1 MPSSQGQTPNSSTQ
15 GQGDFLNSGGL
26 NSSSAMAPLIRQ
38 HDWAASPLGPME
50 QWPAIL
56 KGILEVG
63 LNSRLPVCIYWGPE
77 FILLYNDAW
86 SAIPGDKH
94 PACLGQPARIAWSDI
109 WSILD
114 PMYNGILQ
122 TGVAAHEED
131 RLLPMVRYG
140 YVEEAYFTYNV
151 SPIFGPDGKPIGLF
165 NTAVETTSNVIGQRR
180 QRLLTRLA
188 ERLGQAD
195 DSTQICSDALALLA
209 DASHDVPFC
218 LLYQAGTLLGTCG
231 TGPADRFA
239 PQRLTAQDDP
249 LHLFNGLTQAHQSP
263 LGSQH
268 MRAFAPWP
276 EVLDSTYATPLDGH
290 ADSLA
295 VFGISPRR
303 RLDESYA
310 GFLDELAALLGHALA
325 GATLRSRERQT
336 REAVQEEIRQ
346 RTRERDRVWAVSQDL
361 LCVLDHQGVLRSV
374 NPAWS
379 SLLGWSEEQ
388 LTGRNSEELVHPDD
402 LASSIDTRATL
413 ARGERLQHFE
423 NRLRHADGSY
433 RWISWHAIEE
443 NGVIYGC
450 GRDISEQK
458 RGAELLEQAHAALL
472 NAQRMEVVGQ
482 LTGGIAHDFN
492 NLLASIR
499 FSLDLIARRAPA
511 SAQPE
516 LDHIVH
522 AATQATE
529 RAAELTHNLLAF
541 ARRQALALHPV
552 VLGAQLNDWQAEL
565 AERAGVNVQLSLEI
579 AEDDSVVTDL
589 DQLHKAM
596 LHLVDNARDA
606 MPFGGALQI
615 SLRPQRILQG
625 AHDLPAGDYLGLGV
639 QDSGQGMS
647 EATLSHVF
655 DPFFTTKGIGPNSGL
670 GLSMVYGFIK
680 QSGGHVRLRSAPG
693 QGTCV
698 TLFFPRGNS
707 VANISDTPAANP
719 SPSQA
724 LCVLVVE
731 DNDLVRM
738 LTVEVLEE
746 IGYQVLQTEDA
757 EQALPIL
764 QGDGAID
771 LLLTD
776 VGLPGMN
783 GEELARAARLAR
795 PQLPILFA
803 TGFAEIVHID
813 GSELATH
820 MSMIAKPF
828 SIDALRDKVNGML
841 GRKDG

>member
-1 MPSSQGQTPNSSTQ
+1 MPSIPGETPTSPAPLA
-15 GQGDFLNSGGL
+15 GDFI

-38 HDWAASPLGPME
+38 HDWAATPLGPMD
-50 QWPAIL
+50 QWPITL
-56 KGILEVG
+56 RGILEVG
-63 LNSRLPVCIYWGPE
+63 LNSKLPVCIYWGAD

-109 WSILD
+109 WSIID

-131 RLLPMVRYG
+131 RLLPMVRFG

-151 SPIFGPDGKPIGLF
+151 SPIFGQDGKPAGLF
-165 NTAVETTSNVIGQRR
+165 NTAVETTHNVIGQRR

-195 DSTQICSDALALLA
+195 DRAQICSEALALLA
-209 DASHDVPFC
+209 EANHDVPFC
-218 LLYQAGTLLGTCG
+218 LLYHGGLLLGSCG
-231 TGPADRFA
+231 TAAGDRFA
-239 PQRLTAQDDP
+239 PAQLTQDDDP
-249 LHLFNGLTQAHQSP
+249 LHLFNGLQQAHQSP
-263 LGSQH
+263 LGSEFT
-268 MRAFAPWP
+268 RAFEPWP
-276 EVLDSTYATPLDGH
+276 ELLDSTYATPLTGYS
-290 ADSLA
+290 DSLA

-303 RLDESYA
+303 RLDENYA
-310 GFLDELAALLGHALA
+310 AFFNELAAQLGHALA
-325 GATLRSRERQT
+325 AATQRAEER
-336 REAVQEEIRQ
+336 RVKEAVQEEARQ
-346 RTRERDRVWAVSQDL
+346 RTQERNRVWAMSQDL
-361 LCVLDHQGVLRSV
+361 LCVLDHQGILRSI
-374 NPAWS
+374 NPAWTS
-379 SLLGWSEEQ
+379 ILGWSEAQ
-388 LTGRNSEELVHPDD
+388 LTGLDSTELVHPDD
-402 LASSIDTRATL
+402 RAPSIDTRASL

-423 NRLRHADGSY
+423 NRMRHADGSY
-433 RWISWHAIEE
+433 RWVSWHASED
-443 NGVIYGC
+443 NGLIYGC
-450 GRDISEQK
+450 GRDVTDQR
-458 RGAELLEQAHAALL
+458 RGAELLEQAQSALA
-472 NAQRMEVVGQ
+472 NAQRMEAVGQ

-499 FSLDLIARRAPA
+499 FSLDLITRRAPA
-511 SAQPE
+511 NAQPE
-516 LDHIVH
+516 MNHILH

-552 VLGAQLNDWQAEL
+552 ALDAQLQAWQPEL
-565 AERAGVNVQLSLEI
+565 SQRAGSEI
-579 AEDDSVVTDL
+579 RLTLTTGSTDSVVTDR

-606 MPFGGALQI
+606 MSGGGNLDIALRQQQI
-615 SLRPQRILQG
+615 SG
-625 AHDLPAGDYLGLGV
+625 ADSDLPAGDYLVLSV
-639 QDSGQGMS
+639 QDDGLGMS
-647 EATLSHVF
+647 ESTLSHVF

-680 QSGGHVRLRSAPG
+680 QSGGHIRLRSEPG

-698 TLFFPRGNS
+698 TLYFPRGS
-707 VANISDTPAANP
+707 TVVDIPEIPATSAETTN
-719 SPSQA
+719 QQ

-746 IGYQVLQTEDA
+746 IGYQVLQAEDA

-764 QGDGAID
+764 QGDTAID

-783 GEELARAARLAR
+783 GEELAQAARQAR
-795 PQLPILFA
+795 PDLPILFA

-813 GSELATH
+813 GSELATR

-841 GRKDG
+841 GRKNA

>member
-1 MPSSQGQTPNSSTQ
+1 MPSSPGETPISPVQ
-15 GQGDFLNSGGL
+15 GQGDFL

-38 HDWAASPLGPME
+38 YDWATTPLGPMD
-50 QWPAIL
+50 QWPATL

-94 PACLGQPARIAWSDI
+94 PACLGQPAHVAWSDI

-131 RLLPMVRYG
+131 RLLPMVRFG

-151 SPIFGPDGKPIGLF
+151 SPIFGQDGKPIGLF
-165 NTAVETTSNVIGQRR
+165 NTAVETTGNVIAQRR

-195 DSTQICSDALALLA
+195 DSAQICALAFALLA
-209 DASHDVPFC
+209 EAIHDVPFC
-218 LLYQAGTLLGTCG
+218 LLYHAGTLLGACG
-231 TGPADRFA
+231 TDTSDHFA
-239 PQRLTAQDDP
+239 PAQLTLDDDP
-249 LHLFNGLTQAHQSP
+249 LHLFNGLKDAHQSP
-263 LGSQH
+263 LGSQYV
-268 MRAFAPWP
+268 RAFAPWP

-290 ADSLA
+290 ADGLA

-303 RLDESYA
+303 RLDENYA
-310 GFLDELAALLGHALA
+310 TFFNELAALLGHALA
-325 GATLRSRERQT
+325 AAGQRTEER
-336 REAVQEEIRQ
+336 RLKAAVQEEALQ
-346 RTRERDRVWAVSQDL
+346 RTRERDRVWTVSQDL
-361 LCVLDHQGVLRSV
+361 LCVLDHQGVLLNV
-374 NPAWS
+374 NPAWG

-402 LASSIDTRATL
+402 LAPSIDIRTTL

-433 RWISWHAIEE
+433 RWISWHATEE

-450 GRDISEQK
+450 GRDITEQK
-458 RGAELLEQAHAALL
+458 RGVLLLEQAQTALL
-472 NAQRMEVVGQ
+472 NAQRMEAVGQ

-499 FSLDLIARRAPA
+499 FSLDLITRRAPA
-511 SAQPE
+511 NSQPE
-516 LDHIVH
+516 LSHILH
-522 AATQATE
+522 AATRATE

-541 ARRQALALHPV
+541 ARRQALAMHPV
-552 VLGAQLNDWQAEL
+552 DLGQQLRDWHDEL
-565 AERAGVNVQLSLEI
+565 IERAGPDVALTLTLNDAQ
-579 AEDDSVVTDL
+579 SVLTDR

-596 LHLVDNARDA
+596 LHLVENARDA
-606 MPFGGALQI
+606 MPGGGRLEI
-615 SLRPQRILQG
+615 SLQRQEIVSG
-625 AHDLPAGDYLGLGV
+625 DHDLPAGDYLALSL
-639 QDSGQGMS
+639 QDDGQGMS
-647 EATLSHVF
+647 QATLTHVF

-680 QSGGHVRLRSAPG
+680 QSGGHIRLRSEPG

-698 TLFFPRGNS
+698 TLYFPRGTS
-707 VANISDTPAANP
+707 VVSIPDAPTPHNEPANK
-719 SPSQA
+719 Q

-746 IGYQVLQTEDA
+746 IGYQVLQAEDA
-757 EQALPIL
+757 EEALPIL
-764 QGDGAID
+764 QGETAIH

-783 GEELARAARLAR
+783 GEELAVAAREAR
-795 PQLPILFA
+795 PELPILFA
-803 TGFAEIVHID
+803 TGYAEIVHID
-813 GSELATH
+813 GSELATR

>member
-1 MPSSQGQTPNSSTQ
+1 MPSSPGETPTSPTPLA
-15 GQGDFLNSGGL
+15 GDFL

-38 HDWAASPLGPME
+38 HDWATTPLGPME
-50 QWPAIL
+50 QWPATL
-56 KGILEVG
+56 RGILEVG

-77 FILLYNDAW
+77 FVLLYNDAW

-94 PACLGQPARIAWSDI
+94 PACLGQPARVAWSDI

-151 SPIFGPDGKPIGLF
+151 SPIFGQDGKPVGLF
-165 NTAVETTSNVIGQRR
+165 NTAVETTNNVIGQRR

-195 DSTQICSDALALLA
+195 DSAQICIDALALLA
-209 DASHDVPFC
+209 EANHDVPFC
-218 LLYQAGTLLGTCG
+218 LLYQGGTLLGACG
-231 TGPADRFA
+231 TDPSDRFA
-239 PQRLTAQDDP
+239 PPRLSQDDDP
-249 LHLFNGLTQAHQSP
+249 LHLFNGLQQAHQSP
-263 LGSQH
+263 LGSQY
-268 MRAFAPWP
+268 MRAFEPWP
-276 EVLDSTYATPLDGH
+276 EVLDSTYATPLHGH
-290 ADSLA
+290 SDSLV

-310 GFLDELAALLGHALA
+310 AFFNELAALLGHALA
-325 GATLRSRERQT
+325 AATHRAEER
-336 REAVQEEIRQ
+336 RLKEAVQEEVRQ
-346 RTRERDRVWAVSQDL
+346 RTQERDRVWAMSQDL
-361 LCVLDHQGVLRSV
+361 LCVLDHQGKLRSV

-379 SLLGWSEEQ
+379 SLLGWSEDQ

-402 LASSIDTRATL
+402 LAPSVATRATL

-423 NRLRHADGSY
+423 NRMRHADGSY
-433 RWISWHAIEE
+433 RWISWHASED
-443 NGVIYGC
+443 NGLIYGC
-450 GRDISEQK
+450 GRNVTEQ
-458 RGAELLEQAHAALL
+458 RRAAELLEQAQSALA
-472 NAQRMEVVGQ
+472 NAQRMEAVGQ

-499 FSLDLIARRAPA
+499 FSLDLITRRAPA
-511 SAQPE
+511 NAQPE
-516 LDHIVH
+516 LNHILH

-552 VLGAQLNDWQAEL
+552 ALDVQLQDWQAEL
-565 AERAGVNVQLSLEI
+565 SQRAGSVVRLTLTTECT
-579 AEDDSVVTDL
+579 ETVVTDR
-589 DQLHKAM
+589 DQLHKSM

-606 MPFGGALQI
+606 MLGGGNLGI
-615 SLRPQRILQG
+615 SLRQQAIAG
-625 AHDLPAGDYLGLGV
+625 GDSDLPAGDYLVLMVEDDGV
-639 QDSGQGMS
+639 GMS
-647 EATLSHVF
+647 EQTLSHVF
-655 DPFFTTKGIGPNSGL
+655 DPFFTTKGIGANSGL

-680 QSGGHVRLRSAPG
+680 QSGGHIRLRSEPG

-698 TLFFPRGNS
+698 TLYFPRGS
-707 VANISDTPAANP
+707 TVVDIPEIPAMPAETAN
-719 SPSQA
+719 QQ

-746 IGYQVLQTEDA
+746 IGYQVMQAEDA
-757 EQALPIL
+757 EEALPIL
-764 QGDGAID
+764 QGDTAID

-783 GEELARAARLAR
+783 GEELAAAAREAR
-795 PQLPILFA
+795 PELPILFA
-803 TGFAEIVHID
+803 TGFAEIVQID
-813 GSELATH
+813 GSELATR

-841 GRKDG
+841 GRKNA

>member
-1 MPSSQGQTPNSSTQ
+1 
-15 GQGDFLNSGGL
+15 
-26 NSSSAMAPLIRQ
+26 MAPLIRQ
-38 HDWAASPLGPME
+38 HDWAATPLGPMDK
-50 QWPAIL
+50 WPATL
-56 KGILEVG
+56 RGILEVG

-77 FILLYNDAW
+77 FVLLYNDAW

-131 RLLPMVRYG
+131 RLLPMVRFG

-151 SPIFGPDGKPIGLF
+151 SPIFGQDGKPVGLF
-165 NTAVETTSNVIGQRR
+165 NTAVETTGNVIQQRR

-195 DSTQICSDALALLA
+195 DSAQICAQAFALLA
-209 DASHDVPFC
+209 EANHDVPFC
-218 LLYQAGTLLGTCG
+218 LIYQAGTLLGSCG
-231 TGPADRFA
+231 TDPGDTFA
-239 PQRLTAQDDP
+239 PQQLSMDDDP
-249 LHLFNGLTQAHQSP
+249 LHLFNGLQNPHQSP

-268 MRAFAPWP
+268 VRAFAPWP
-276 EVLDSTYATPLDGH
+276 ELLDSTYTTPLDGH

-310 GFLDELAALLGHALA
+310 TFFNELAALLGHALA
-325 GATLRSRERQT
+325 GAALRAEER
-336 REAVQEEIRQ
+336 RLNEAAQEEARQ
-346 RTRERDRVWAVSQDL
+346 RTLERDRVWAMSQDL
-361 LCVLDHQGVLRSV
+361 LCVLDHDGVLRSI

-379 SLLGWSEEQ
+379 SVLGWSEAQ
-388 LTGRNSEELVHPDD
+388 LSGRNSEELVHPDD
-402 LASSIDTRATL
+402 LAPSIDTRATL

-433 RWISWHAIEE
+433 RWISWHASED
-443 NGVIYGC
+443 NGLIYGC
-450 GRDISEQK
+450 GRDVTQQ
-458 RGAELLEQAHAALL
+458 RRATELLEQARSALA
-472 NAQRMEVVGQ
+472 NAQRMEAVGQ

-499 FSLDLIARRAPA
+499 FSLDLITRRAPA
-511 SAQPE
+511 NAQPE
-516 LDHIVH
+516 LSHILH

-541 ARRQALALHPV
+541 ARRQALAMHPV
-552 VLGAQLNDWQAEL
+552 ELDQLLHDWQAEL
-565 AERAGVNVQLSLEI
+565 AERAGPGVHLSLLTETS
-579 AEDDSVVTDL
+579 DSVLSDRE
-589 DQLHKAM
+589 QLHKV
-596 LHLVDNARDA
+596 LQHLVDNARDA
-606 MPFGGALQI
+606 MPGGG
-615 SLRPQRILQG
+615 SLEITLRRQEVIG
-625 AHDLPAGDYLGLGV
+625 GDSDLPAGDYLALTLQDNGL
-639 QDSGQGMS
+639 GMS
-647 EATLSHVF
+647 ETILSHVF

-680 QSGGHVRLRSAPG
+680 QSGGHIRLRSEPG

-698 TLFFPRGNS
+698 TLYFPRGNS
-707 VANISDTPAANP
+707 VVSIPDIPATPNEPAN
-719 SPSQA
+719 QQ

-746 IGYQVLQTEDA
+746 IGYQVLQAEDA
-757 EQALPIL
+757 EEALPIL
-764 QGDGAID
+764 QGDTAID

-783 GEELARAARLAR
+783 GEELAAAAREAR
-795 PQLPILFA
+795 PELPILFA
-803 TGFAEIVHID
+803 TGYAEIVHID
-813 GSELATH
+813 GSELATR

-841 GRKDG
+841 GRKVG

>member
-1 MPSSQGQTPNSSTQ
+1 
-15 GQGDFLNSGGL
+15 
-26 NSSSAMAPLIRQ
+26 MAPLIRQ
-38 HDWAASPLGPME
+38 HDWASSPLGPMD

-94 PACLGQPARIAWSDI
+94 PACLGQPARVAWSDI

-131 RLLPMVRYG
+131 RLLPMVRFG

-151 SPIFGPDGKPIGLF
+151 SPIFGQDGRPIGLF
-165 NTAVETTSNVIGQRR
+165 NTAVETTGNVIEQRR

-195 DSTQICSDALALLA
+195 DSAQICAQAFALLGE
-209 DASHDVPFC
+209 ASHDVPFC
-218 LLYQAGTLLGTCG
+218 LLYQAGNLLGACG
-231 TGPADRFA
+231 TEANDRFA
-239 PQRLTAQDDP
+239 PAQLTVDDDP
-249 LHLFNGLTQAHQSP
+249 LHLFNGLQEAHQSP
-263 LGSQH
+263 LGSQYA
-268 MRAFAPWP
+268 RAFAPWP

-310 GFLDELAALLGHALA
+310 SFFNELAALLGHALA
-325 GATLRSRERQT
+325 AASQRTEER
-336 REAVQEEIRQ
+336 RLKAAVQEEARQ
-346 RTRERDRVWAVSQDL
+346 RTLERDRVWAVSQDL
-361 LCVLDHQGVLRSV
+361 LCVLDHQGILRSV
-374 NPAWS
+374 NPAWG

-388 LTGRNSEELVHPDD
+388 LAGRNSEELVHPDD
-402 LASSIDTRATL
+402 LAPSIDIRATL
-413 ARGERLQHFE
+413 ARGARLQHFE
-423 NRLRHADGSY
+423 NRMRHADGSY
-433 RWISWHAIEE
+433 RWISWHATED

-450 GRDISEQK
+450 GRDVTEQK
-458 RGAELLEQAHAALL
+458 RGALLLEQAQTALL
-472 NAQRMEVVGQ
+472 NAQRMEAVGQ

-499 FSLDLIARRAPA
+499 FSLDLITRRAPA
-511 SAQPE
+511 NAQPE
-516 LDHIVH
+516 LSHILH

-541 ARRQALALHPV
+541 ARRQALAMHPV
-552 VLGAQLNDWQAEL
+552 DLGQQLRDWQDAL
-565 AERAGVNVQLSLEI
+565 IERAGPAVVVTLSLE
-579 AEDDSVVTDL
+579 DVQSVLTDR
-589 DQLHKAM
+589 DQLHKAL
-596 LHLVDNARDA
+596 LHLVDNAREA
-606 MPFGGALQI
+606 MPDGGSLAI
-615 SLRPQRILQG
+615 SLQQRIISG
-625 AHDLPAGDYLGLGV
+625 DHDLPAGDYLVLAL

-647 EATLSHVF
+647 ATTLPQVF

-680 QSGGHVRLRSAPG
+680 QSGGHIRLRSEPG

-698 TLFFPRGNS
+698 TLYFPRGSS
-707 VANISDTPAANP
+707 VVNIPDVPVTP
-719 SPSQA
+719 SESIGQQ

-746 IGYQVLQTEDA
+746 IGYQVLQAEDA
-757 EQALPIL
+757 EEALPIL
-764 QGDGAID
+764 QGDTAIH

-783 GEELARAARLAR
+783 GEELASAAREAR
-795 PQLPILFA
+795 PELPILFA

-813 GSELATH
+813 GSELATR

-841 GRKDG
+841 GRKDA

>member
-1 MPSSQGQTPNSSTQ
+1 MPSSPGETPISPVQ
-15 GQGDFLNSGGL
+15 GQGDFL

-38 HDWAASPLGPME
+38 YDWATTPLGPMD
-50 QWPAIL
+50 QWPATL

-94 PACLGQPARIAWSDI
+94 PACLGQPAHVAWSDI

-131 RLLPMVRYG
+131 RLLPMVRFG

-151 SPIFGPDGKPIGLF
+151 SPIFGQDGKPIGLF
-165 NTAVETTSNVIGQRR
+165 NTAVETTGNVIEQRR

-195 DSTQICSDALALLA
+195 DSAQICALAFALLA
-209 DASHDVPFC
+209 EASHDVPFC
-218 LLYQAGTLLGTCG
+218 LLYHAGTLLGACG
-231 TGPADRFA
+231 TDTNDHFA
-239 PQRLTAQDDP
+239 PAQLTLDDDP
-249 LHLFNGLTQAHQSP
+249 LHLFGGIKEAHQSP

-303 RLDESYA
+303 RLDENYA
-310 GFLDELAALLGHALA
+310 TFFNELAALLGHALSA
-325 GATLRSRERQT
+325 ASQRTEER
-336 REAVQEEIRQ
+336 RLKVAVQEEARQ
-346 RTRERDRVWAVSQDL
+346 RTRERDRVWTVSQDL
-361 LCVLDHQGVLRSV
+361 LCVLDHQGVLLNV
-374 NPAWS
+374 NPAWG

-402 LASSIDTRATL
+402 LAPSIAIRSTL

-433 RWISWHAIEE
+433 RWISWHATEE

-450 GRDISEQK
+450 GRDITEQK
-458 RGAELLEQAHAALL
+458 RGALLLEQAQTALL
-472 NAQRMEVVGQ
+472 NAQRMEAVGQ

-499 FSLDLIARRAPA
+499 FSLDLITRRAPA
-511 SAQPE
+511 NTQPE
-516 LDHIVH
+516 LSHILH

-541 ARRQALALHPV
+541 ARRQALAMHPV
-552 VLGAQLNDWQAEL
+552 NLGQQLRNWHDEL
-565 AERAGVNVQLSLEI
+565 VERAGPDVTLALTL
-579 AEDDSVVTDL
+579 DDTQSVLTDR

-596 LHLVDNARDA
+596 LHLVENARDA
-606 MPFGGALQI
+606 MPGGGSLEI
-615 SLRPQRILQG
+615 SLRRQEIVSG
-625 AHDLPAGDYLGLGV
+625 EHDLPAGDYLALSL

-647 EATLSHVF
+647 QATLTHVF

-680 QSGGHVRLRSAPG
+680 QSGGHIRLRSEPG

-698 TLFFPRGNS
+698 TLYFPRGTS
-707 VANISDTPAANP
+707 VVSIPDAPTPPNEPANE
-719 SPSQA
+719 Q

-746 IGYQVLQTEDA
+746 IGYQVLQAEDA
-757 EQALPIL
+757 EEALSIL
-764 QGDGAID
+764 QGDTTIH

-783 GEELARAARLAR
+783 GEELAVAAREAR
-795 PQLPILFA
+795 PELPILFA
-803 TGFAEIVHID
+803 TGYAEIVHID
-813 GSELATH
+813 GSELATR

-841 GRKDG
+841 RRKDG

>member
-1 MPSSQGQTPNSSTQ
+1 MPSSPGETSRSPAPFT
-15 GQGDFLNSGGL
+15 GDLLN
-26 NSSSAMAPLIRQ
+26 SSAMAPLIRQ
-38 HDWAASPLGPME
+38 HDWAATPLGPMD
-50 QWPAIL
+50 QWPATL

-77 FILLYNDAW
+77 FVLLYNDAW
-86 SAIPGDKH
+86 SVIPGDKH
-94 PACLGQPARIAWSDI
+94 PACLGQPARVAWSDI

-131 RLLPMVRYG
+131 RLLPMVRFG

-151 SPIFGPDGKPIGLF
+151 SPIFGPDGKPVGLF
-165 NTAVETTSNVIGQRR
+165 NTAVETTGNVIQQRR

-195 DSTQICSDALALLA
+195 EITQVCAQALALLA
-209 DASHDVPFC
+209 EAAHDVPFC
-218 LLYQAGTLLGTCG
+218 LLYHAGTLLGACG
-231 TGPADRFA
+231 TDASDRFVPA
-239 PQRLTAQDDP
+239 RLTADDDP
-249 LHLFNGLTQAHQSP
+249 LHLFNGLQQPHQSP
-263 LGSQH
+263 LGSQYA
-268 MRAFAPWP
+268 RAFAPWP

-310 GFLDELAALLGHALA
+310 SFFNDLAALLGHALA
-325 GATLRSRERQT
+325 AARQRAEER
-336 REAVQEEIRQ
+336 RVKEAVQEEARQ
-346 RTRERDRVWAVSQDL
+346 RTQERDRVWAMSQDL
-361 LCVLDHQGVLRSV
+361 LCVLDHRGVLRSV

-388 LTGRNSEELVHPDD
+388 LSGRNSEELVHPDD
-402 LASSIDTRATL
+402 LAPSIGTRATL

-423 NRLRHADGSY
+423 NRMRHADGSY
-433 RWISWHAIEE
+433 RWISWHASED
-443 NGVIYGC
+443 NGLIYGC
-450 GRDISEQK
+450 GRDVTEQ
-458 RGAELLEQAHAALL
+458 RRAAELLEQAQSALA
-472 NAQRMEVVGQ
+472 NAQRMEAVGQ

-499 FSLDLIARRAPA
+499 FSLDLITRRAPA

-516 LDHIVH
+516 LDHILH

-541 ARRQALALHPV
+541 ARRQALAMHPV
-552 VLGAQLNDWQAEL
+552 DLGQQLRQWQDEL
-565 AERAGVNVQLSLEI
+565 SERAGPDVAVELSLKETH
-579 AEDDSVVTDL
+579 SVLTDR

-606 MPFGGALQI
+606 MPGGGRLDIVLQRHTF
-615 SLRPQRILQG
+615 SSG
-625 AHDLPAGDYLGLGV
+625 DHDLPVGDYLALALQDNGL
-639 QDSGQGMS
+639 GMS
-647 EATLSHVF
+647 EATRTHVF

-680 QSGGHVRLRSAPG
+680 QSGGHIRLRSEPG

-698 TLFFPRGNS
+698 TLYFPRGS
-707 VANISDTPAANP
+707 TVVDIPQIPATPAATAN
-719 SPSQA
+719 QQ

-746 IGYQVLQTEDA
+746 IGYQVLQAEDA
-757 EQALPIL
+757 EEALPVL
-764 QGDGAID
+764 QGDTAID

-783 GEELARAARLAR
+783 GEELAAAAREAR
-795 PQLPILFA
+795 PELPILFA

-813 GSELATH
+813 GSELATR

>member
-1 MPSSQGQTPNSSTQ
+1 
-15 GQGDFLNSGGL
+15 
-26 NSSSAMAPLIRQ
+26 MAPLIRQ
-38 HDWAASPLGPME
+38 HDWASSPLGPME
-50 QWPAIL
+50 QWPATL

-131 RLLPMVRYG
+131 RLLPMVRFG

-151 SPIFGPDGKPIGLF
+151 SPIFGPDGKPVGLF
-165 NTAVETTSNVIGQRR
+165 NTAVETTGNVIEQRR

-195 DSTQICSDALALLA
+195 DSAQICSQAFALLA
-209 DASHDVPFC
+209 EASHDVPFC
-218 LLYQAGTLLGTCG
+218 LLYHAGTLLGACG
-231 TGPADRFA
+231 TDADDRFA
-239 PQRLTAQDDP
+239 PAQLTADDDP
-249 LHLFNGLTQAHQSP
+249 LHLFNGLQQAHQSP
-263 LGSQH
+263 LASQYV
-268 MRAFAPWP
+268 RAFAPWP
-276 EVLDSTYATPLDGH
+276 EALDSTYATPLDGH

-310 GFLDELAALLGHALA
+310 TFFNELAALLGHALA
-325 GATLRSRERQT
+325 AASQRSEER
-336 REAVQEEIRQ
+336 RLKDAVQEEARQ
-346 RTRERDRVWAVSQDL
+346 RTLERDRVWAMSQDL
-361 LCVLDHQGVLRSV
+361 LCVLDHEGILRSV
-374 NPAWS
+374 NPAWTS
-379 SLLGWSEEQ
+379 ILGWSEAQ
-388 LTGRNSEELVHPDD
+388 LSGRSSEELVHPDD
-402 LASSIDTRATL
+402 LVPSIDTRITL

-423 NRLRHADGSY
+423 NRMRHADGSY
-433 RWISWHAIEE
+433 RWIAWHASED
-443 NGVIYGC
+443 NGLIYGC
-450 GRDISEQK
+450 GRDVTEQ
-458 RGAELLEQAHAALL
+458 RSAAELLEQAQSALA
-472 NAQRMEVVGQ
+472 NAQRMEALGQ

-499 FSLDLIARRAPA
+499 FSLDLITRRVPA
-511 SAQPE
+511 NAQPE
-516 LDHIVH
+516 LSHILH

-541 ARRQALALHPV
+541 ARRQALAMRPV
-552 VLGAQLNDWQAEL
+552 DLGQQLRDWQDEL
-565 AERAGVNVQLSLEI
+565 SERAGTEVALTLALEDAPNVL
-579 AEDDSVVTDL
+579 TDH
-589 DQLHKAM
+589 DQLHKAI
-596 LHLVDNARDA
+596 LHLVENARDA
-606 MPFGGALQI
+606 MPDGG
-615 SLRPQRILQG
+615 SLEIILQRQEIVSG
-625 AHDLPAGDYLGLGV
+625 DHDLPAGDYLALSL

-647 EATLSHVF
+647 EQTLTHAF

-680 QSGGHVRLRSAPG
+680 QSGGHIRLRSEPG
-693 QGTCV
+693 RGTCV
-698 TLFFPRGNS
+698 TLYFPRGNS
-707 VANISDTPAANP
+707 VVNIPDVPVIPIESTGQP
-719 SPSQA
+719 

-746 IGYQVLQTEDA
+746 IGYQVLQAEDA
-757 EQALPIL
+757 EEALPIL
-764 QGDGAID
+764 RSDTVID

-783 GEELARAARLAR
+783 GEELAAAAREAR
-795 PQLPILFA
+795 PELPILFA

-813 GSELATH
+813 GGELATR
-820 MSMIAKPF
+820 MAMIAKPF
-828 SIDALRDKVNGML
+828 SIDALRDKVNSML
-841 GRKDG
+841 GHKDA

>member
-1 MPSSQGQTPNSSTQ
+1 MPSSQGNTPISP
-15 GQGDFLNSGGL
+15 GDFL

-38 HDWAASPLGPME
+38 HDWASSPLGPMD

-94 PACLGQPARIAWSDI
+94 PACLGQPAHVAWSDI

-131 RLLPMVRYG
+131 RLLPMVRFG

-151 SPIFGPDGKPIGLF
+151 SPIFGQDGKPVGLF
-165 NTAVETTSNVIGQRR
+165 NTAVETTGNVIEQRR

-188 ERLGQAD
+188 ERLGQAE
-195 DSTQICSDALALLA
+195 DSAQICARAFALLA
-209 DASHDVPFC
+209 EANHDVPFC
-218 LLYQAGTLLGTCG
+218 LLYQAGTLLGSCG
-231 TGPADRFA
+231 TDTSDRFA
-239 PQRLTAQDDP
+239 PAQLTLDDDP
-249 LHLFNGLTQAHQSP
+249 LHLFNGLKEAHQSP
-263 LGSQH
+263 LGSQYV
-268 MRAFAPWP
+268 RAFAPWP
-276 EVLDSTYATPLDGH
+276 EVLDSTYATPLSGH
-290 ADSLA
+290 VDSLA

-303 RLDESYA
+303 RLDEHYA
-310 GFLDELAALLGHALA
+310 TFFKELAALLGHALA
-325 GATLRSRERQT
+325 AASQRTEERRQK
-336 REAVQEEIRQ
+336 EAVQEEARQ
-346 RTRERDRVWAVSQDL
+346 RTLERDRVWTVSQDL

-388 LTGRNSEELVHPDD
+388 LTGRSSEELVHPDD
-402 LASSIDTRATL
+402 LAPSIDIRATL
-413 ARGERLQHFE
+413 TRGERLQHFE
-423 NRLRHADGSY
+423 NRMRHADGSY
-433 RWISWHAIEE
+433 RWISWHATEDK
-443 NGVIYGC
+443 GVIYGC
-450 GRDISEQK
+450 GRDITEQK
-458 RGAELLEQAHAALL
+458 RGALLLEQAQAALL
-472 NAQRMEVVGQ
+472 NAQRMEAVGQ

-511 SAQPE
+511 NAQPE
-516 LDHIVH
+516 LSHILH

-541 ARRQALALHPV
+541 ARRQALAMHPV
-552 VLGAQLNDWQAEL
+552 DLGQQLTDWQDEL
-565 AERAGVNVQLSLEI
+565 IERAGPGVALTLTLDGAQ
-579 AEDDSVVTDL
+579 SVLTDR
-589 DQLHKAM
+589 DQLHKAIH
-596 LHLVDNARDA
+596 HLVENARDA
-606 MPFGGALQI
+606 MPAGGSLEI
-615 SLRPQRILQG
+615 SLQQQEIGSG
-625 AHDLPAGDYLGLGV
+625 APDLPAGDYLALAL
-639 QDSGQGMS
+639 QDNGEGMS
-647 EATLSHVF
+647 QATLARVF

-680 QSGGHVRLRSAPG
+680 QSGGHIRLRSEPG
-693 QGTCV
+693 EGTCV
-698 TLFFPRGNS
+698 TLYFPRGSS
-707 VANISDTPAANP
+707 VVNIPDVPVIPTESFG
-719 SPSQA
+719 QQ

-746 IGYQVLQTEDA
+746 IGYQVLQAEDA
-757 EQALPIL
+757 EEALPIL
-764 QGDGAID
+764 QGDTAIH

-783 GEELARAARLAR
+783 GEELASAAREAR
-795 PQLPILFA
+795 PDLPILFA

-813 GSELATH
+813 GSELATR

-841 GRKDG
+841 GRKGA

>member
-1 MPSSQGQTPNSSTQ
+1 MPTLPGETVASPEP
-15 GQGDFLNSGGL
+15 GQGEFL

-50 QWPAIL
+50 QWPATL

-94 PACLGQPARIAWSDI
+94 PGCLGQPAREAWSDI

-131 RLLPMVRYG
+131 RLLPMVRFG

-151 SPIFGPDGKPIGLF
+151 SPIFGQDGKPVGLF
-165 NTAVETTSNVIGQRR
+165 NTAVETTGTVIQQRR

-188 ERLGQAD
+188 ERLGHVD
-195 DSTQICSDALALLA
+195 DSKQICTQAIALLA
-209 DASHDVPFC
+209 DAAHDVPFC
-218 LLYQAGTLLGTCG
+218 LIYHAGTLLGASG
-231 TGPADRFA
+231 TDARDRFA
-239 PQRLTAQDDP
+239 PAQLTVDDDP
-249 LHLFNGLTQAHQSP
+249 LHLFSGLNHAHQSP

-268 MRAFAPWP
+268 VRAFAPWP
-276 EVLDSTYATPLDGH
+276 EALDSTYATPLTGY

-303 RLDESYA
+303 RLDEHYA
-310 GFLDELAALLGHALA
+310 EFFNELAALLGSALA
-325 GATLRSRERQT
+325 AATQRSQERQVQ
-336 REAVQEEIRQ
+336 EAVQEDARQ
-346 RTRERDRVWAVSQDL
+346 RTLERDRVWAMSQDL

-374 NPAWS
+374 NPAWT
-379 SLLGWSEEQ
+379 SLLGWTEQQLSGSSSE
-388 LTGRNSEELVHPDD
+388 SLVHPDD
-402 LASSIDTRATL
+402 LPASIDMRAVL
-413 ARGERLQHFE
+413 SRGERLQHFE

-433 RWISWHAIEE
+433 RWVSWHASED
-443 NGVIYGC
+443 NGLIYGC
-450 GRDISEQK
+450 GRDITEQK
-458 RGAELLEQAHAALL
+458 RSAELLKQAQLALL
-472 NAQRMEVVGQ
+472 SAQRMEAVGQ

-499 FSLDLIARRAPA
+499 FSLDLITRRAPA
-511 SAQPE
+511 NAQPE
-516 LDHIVH
+516 INHILH

-541 ARRQALALHPV
+541 ARRQALAMHPV
-552 VLGAQLNDWQAEL
+552 ALDQQLHAWQAEL
-565 AERAGVNVQLSLEI
+565 SERAGPGVELTLDTD
-579 AEDDSVVTDL
+579 AADSVISDR
-589 DQLHKAM
+589 DQLHKT
-596 LHLVDNARDA
+596 LQHLVDNARDA
-606 MPFGGALQI
+606 MPSGGTLEI
-615 SLRPQRILQG
+615 TLRTQEIVSG
-625 AHDLPAGDYLGLGV
+625 DSDLPAGDYLALSV
-639 QDSGQGMS
+639 QDNGQGMS
-647 EATLSHVF
+647 EATLAHVF

-680 QSGGHVRLRSAPG
+680 QSGGHIRLRSQPG

-698 TLFFPRGNS
+698 TLYFPRGSS
-707 VANISDTPAANP
+707 VVSIPDIPVTPNQTAN
-719 SPSQA
+719 QQ

-746 IGYQVLQTEDA
+746 IGYQVLQAEDA
-757 EQALPIL
+757 EQALPVL
-764 QGDGAID
+764 QGETRID

-783 GEELARAARLAR
+783 GEELAQAARQVR
-795 PQLPILFA
+795 PELPILFA

-813 GSELATH
+813 GSELATR

-841 GRKDG
+841 GRQGD

>member
-1 MPSSQGQTPNSSTQ
+1 
-15 GQGDFLNSGGL
+15 
-26 NSSSAMAPLIRQ
+26 MAPLIRQ
-38 HDWAASPLGPME
+38 HDWASSPLGPMD

-56 KGILEVG
+56 RGILEVG

-94 PACLGQPARIAWSDI
+94 PACLGQPARVAWSDI

-131 RLLPMVRYG
+131 RLLPMVRFG

-151 SPIFGPDGKPIGLF
+151 SPIFGQDGRPIGLF
-165 NTAVETTSNVIGQRR
+165 NTAVETTGNVISQRR

-195 DSTQICSDALALLA
+195 DSAQICAQAFALLA
-209 DASHDVPFC
+209 EASHDVPFC
-218 LLYQAGTLLGTCG
+218 LLYQAGTLLGACG
-231 TGPADRFA
+231 TDTNDHFA
-239 PQRLTAQDDP
+239 PTQLTLDDDP
-249 LHLFNGLTQAHQSP
+249 LHLFGGLKEAHQSP

-303 RLDESYA
+303 RLDEHYA
-310 GFLDELAALLGHALA
+310 TFFNELAALLGHALA
-325 GATLRSRERQT
+325 AASQRTEER
-336 REAVQEEIRQ
+336 RLKAAVQEEARQ
-346 RTRERDRVWAVSQDL
+346 RTLERDRVWAVSQDL

-374 NPAWS
+374 NPAWG

-402 LASSIDTRATL
+402 LAPSVDIRATL

-423 NRLRHADGSY
+423 NRMRHADGSY
-433 RWISWHAIEE
+433 RWISWHATED

-450 GRDISEQK
+450 GRDVTEQK
-458 RGAELLEQAHAALL
+458 RAALLLEQAQTALL
-472 NAQRMEVVGQ
+472 SAQRMEAVGQ

-499 FSLDLIARRAPA
+499 FSLDLITRRAPA
-511 SAQPE
+511 NAQPE
-516 LDHIVH
+516 LSHILH

-541 ARRQALALHPV
+541 ARRQALAMHPV
-552 VLGAQLNDWQAEL
+552 DLGQQLSDWQDAL
-565 AERAGVNVQLSLEI
+565 IERAGPDVAVTLSLE
-579 AEDDSVVTDL
+579 DVQSVLTDR
-589 DQLHKAM
+589 DQLHKAL
-596 LHLVDNARDA
+596 LHLVDNAREA
-606 MPFGGALQI
+606 MPDGGSLNI
-615 SLRPQRILQG
+615 SLQQRIISG
-625 AHDLPAGDYLGLGV
+625 DHDLPAGDYLVLAL

-647 EATLSHVF
+647 ATTLPQVF

-680 QSGGHVRLRSAPG
+680 QSGGHIRLRSEPG

-698 TLFFPRGNS
+698 TLYFPRGSS
-707 VANISDTPAANP
+707 VVNIPDVPVPPTESIG
-719 SPSQA
+719 QQ

-746 IGYQVLQTEDA
+746 IGYQVLQAEDA
-757 EQALPIL
+757 EEALPIL
-764 QGDGAID
+764 QGDTAIH

-783 GEELARAARLAR
+783 GEELASAAREAR
-795 PQLPILFA
+795 PELPILFA

-813 GSELATH
+813 GSELATR

-841 GRKDG
+841 GRKDA